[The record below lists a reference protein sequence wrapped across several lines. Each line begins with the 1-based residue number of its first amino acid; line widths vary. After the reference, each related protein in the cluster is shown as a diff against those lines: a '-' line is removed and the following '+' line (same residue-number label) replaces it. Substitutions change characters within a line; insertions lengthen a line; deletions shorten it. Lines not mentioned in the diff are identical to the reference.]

1 VPVVSCDVSMFL
13 VCVHLFPSPTL
24 FPYTTLFRS
33 EWLREGWIDYITPQL
48 YWHIGFGL
56 AEYKTLVQWW
66 SRHTYGKH
74 LYIGQ
79 GIYRVGEKGWED
91 ENEIVNQIRYNR
103 EFPEVK
109 GSMHFSSKTISQ
121 NKLGIN
127 NKLAEVQPYP
137 ALIPSMPWLDPTA
150 PPAP

>member
-1 VPVVSCDVSMFL
+1 APHDRRA
-13 VCVHLFPSPTL
+13 FPTR
-24 FPYTTLFRS
+24 RS
-33 EWLREGWIDYITPQL
+33 SDL
-48 YWHIGFGL
+48 
-56 AEYKTLVQWW
+56 
-66 SRHTYGKH
+66 
-74 LYIGQ
+74 
-79 GIYRVGEKGWED
+79 
-91 ENEIVNQIRYNR
+91 IVNQIRYNR

-150 PPAP
+150 PPAPKLTGLSGRSEEHTSELQSRENLV